1 MAIRPLSFR
10 ARYTAGGR
18 TVRVR
23 ADERDPRRYLLE
35 VLRRGEKTRRTERV
49 SLAIALRHFATA
61 WRQRLH

>member
-1 MAIRPLSFR
+1 MAIRPLSF
-10 ARYTAGGR
+10 AASTTAGGR

-23 ADERDPRRYLLE
+23 ADERDPHRYLLE
-35 VLRRGEKTRRTERV
+35 VLRQGEKTRRTERV